1 MIKAIIFDLGGVLFT
16 DGSEMFIN
24 AICKKYG
31 LDREITREAI
41 TGEIGS
47 QYRES
52 KITRD
57 EFWEMVREKLNI
69 ENKADKLEQM
79 WLNCYK
85 LIEGTK
91 EIILELSKKY
101 KVYYLSDNVKER
113 ADWLNKRYGYLKWF
127 AGGVFS
133 HEAGV
138 RKPNI
143 RIYKLVLKKSST
155 KPKETIYIDDK
166 LWCLKPARKIGIKTI
181 LFENPADLRSKLQ
194 RFLIN

>member
-1 MIKAIIFDLGGVLFT
+1 MVKAFIFDLGGVLFT
-16 DGSEMFIN
+16 DGSEKFIN
-24 AICKKYG
+24 ILCKKYG
-31 LDREITREAI
+31 LDRENAQEAI

-47 QYRES
+47 LYRES

-69 ENKADKLEQM
+69 KDDADKLETA

-85 LIEGTK
+85 LNEGTK
-91 EIILELSKKY
+91 EIVFELSKNY

-113 ADWLNKRYGYLKWF
+113 VDWLNKRYDYLKWF
-127 AGGVFS
+127 TGGVFS

-143 RIYKLVLKKSST
+143 RIYELALERAQT

-166 LWCLKPARKIGIKTI
+166 LWCLEPAKKIGIETI
-181 LFENPADLRSKLQ
+181 LFKNPADLRSKLQ
-194 RFLIN
+194 RFFPN